1 MSKVDGEF
9 THTSAPDRRDRLVQ
23 FVSEQGYSTIL
34 ELSQAFGVSEMTIRR
49 DVARLVT
56 EGRVRK
62 FHGGASSLSPLD
74 RLGTDY
80 RARDLKMTEA
90 KRAIAARALE
100 GVTAK
105 SVIGLDAGTTCTQ
118 LAAILPSDQHVMVIS
133 ASLPVVSSLATNAG
147 VEVTCLGGT
156 LHPESLSF
164 SGPATLAAISN
175 LHIETLFLAASG
187 LNVRGVF
194 CGNGFDA
201 ITKRALIDVSDT
213 VVLIADSSKFTTSA
227 MVRTCGWDA
236 IDRLIVD
243 SDLRDVDE
251 QMLAQHDLVI
261 DKVSLE
267 PAAVAASSLELVG

>member
-9 THTSAPDRRDRLVQ
+9 THTSAPARRDRLVQ
-23 FVSEQGYSTIL
+23 FVTEQGYCTIL

-56 EGRVRK
+56 EGRVRG

-74 RLGTDY
+74 MLGTDY
-80 RARDLKMTEA
+80 RARDLRMTEA

-100 GVTAK
+100 CVTAK

-133 ASLPVVSSLATNAG
+133 SSLAVVSSLATNAG

-164 SGPATLAAISN
+164 SGPSTLAAISN

-243 SDLRDVDE
+243 SDLRDADE

-261 DKVSLE
+261 DKVALE
-267 PAAVAASSLELVG
+267 PAAAASSLELAR